1 LFQPEQLPTP
11 ERSHNGAVRDGI
23 QTTGTLDD
31 VLTLTLIGIVVS
43 GGDFKH
49 DCLKWWRAT
58 WALAKELKL
67 GQEVGEASQHTL
79 GNPDSPYEGA
89 QSSTQGDSTYSIGGG
104 STTEEEKEER
114 RRTWWLLFIADRHLA
129 LSFNTPLN
137 ILEAECHLYQPLD
150 DATWQDFDPDYPKDR
165 YFGPSTNFTGPG
177 LFEFFLPLM
186 VILGDIVDIHHRSYH
201 PRFGALEN
209 IAAINQVESL
219 LEEYEKSLNSVGH
232 SPSSSLGHSNTDFQP
247 PRLPNIHSQFNLP
260 HSPPAFPPSFSTEAR
275 TKIVIA
281 YATHI
286 LHVLHILLHGK
297 WDPISMLDD
306 LDNWTTSPSFVK
318 CASHSV
324 SAAEAVSQIL
334 KFDPELSF
342 MPYLFGI
349 YLLHGSFILLL
360 FADKMQIEANPTVR
374 QACETMIR
382 AHEVCVATLNTEY
395 QVCYLLWTLK
405 GMVLIGVQRNF
416 RKVLRSALYDAR
428 GIVSVDIEEQR
439 IKRREFL
446 SLYRWANNGVGLAL

>member
-1 LFQPEQLPTP
+1 M
-11 ERSHNGAVRDGI
+11 HC
-23 QTTGTLDD
+23 TGTLDD
-31 VLTLTLIGIVVS
+31 VLTLTLIGIVIS

-49 DCLKWWRAT
+49 DCRKWWRAT

-67 GQEVGEASQHTL
+67 GQEVEEDTSQAMTDADSDHPSPQGEDPRL
-79 GNPDSPYEGA
+79 
-89 QSSTQGDSTYSIGGG
+89 
-104 STTEEEKEER
+104 TEEEKEER

-129 LSFNTPLN
+129 LSFNGPLH
-137 ILEAECHLYQPLD
+137 IFESECHLYQPLD
-150 DATWQDFDPDYPKDR
+150 DLTWQESDPEIPKER
-165 YFGPSTNFTGPG
+165 FYGPQTTCTGVG

-201 PRFGALEN
+201 PRFGALEDS
-209 IAAINQVESL
+209 AAVASVERSLDMYEQSLRVLESTTKSPPANNNMHNRASEYPQNRRLPSIHQMNQFAL
-219 LEEYEKSLNSVGH
+219 PP
-232 SPSSSLGHSNTDFQP
+232 SPSS
-247 PRLPNIHSQFNLP
+247 LPS
-260 HSPPAFPPSFSTEAR
+260 SPASESR
-275 TKIVIA
+275 KQIVIA
-281 YATHI
+281 YSTHI

-297 WDPISMLDD
+297 WDPLSMLDD
-306 LDNWTTSPSFVK
+306 LDNWTNSPSFLK

-334 KFDPELSF
+334 NFDPELSF

-374 QACETMIR
+374 SACETMIR

-395 QVCYLLWTLK
+395 QVSFEIKLGIILVTLLK
-405 GMVLIGVQRNF
+405 RNF

-428 GIVSVDIEEQR
+428 GIVTIDTEDQR
-439 IKRREFL
+439 VKRREFL
-446 SLYRWANNGVGLAL
+446 ALYRWANNGVGLAL